1 MTARDRMVVLLI
13 VLPFLAAGGYLVGVG
28 LHWVPIDPSKVHVPG
43 WVIAICGLAFVVAGL
58 AFLDVTWRR
67 SSRLS
72 KAFGIAVLVGFA
84 IVANWVAFGDGDRQF
99 THTRSADDLEVE
111 AGPIDERTGRMTFG
125 IAAVIL
131 DIALVTLAAVSV
143 RKRLLQP

>member
-1 MTARDRMVVLLI
+1 MIVLLI

-43 WVIAICGLAFVVAGL
+43 WVIAICGLAFINAGL

-72 KAFGIAVLVGFA
+72 KGFGLAVMVGIA
-84 IVANWVAFGDGDRQF
+84 IVTNWVAFCDSDRQF
-99 THTRSADDLEVE
+99 TDMYSVAYLEVE
-111 AGPIDERTGRMTFG
+111 LGPVDEHPGRMAFG

-131 DIALVTLAAVSV
+131 DIVLVTLAGVSI
-143 RKRLLQP
+143 RKRILQP